1 MRMRTTN
8 ILEEMIMVK
17 NANIQDLLLNQAR
30 KESVP
35 VTVFLTSGFQM
46 KGTIKG
52 FDNYVIMLDSDGKQQ
67 MIYKHAVSTIAPF
80 KTIKINLQG
89 EEE

>member
-1 MRMRTTN
+1 
-8 ILEEMIMVK
+8 MVK

-30 KESVP
+30 KDCVP

-67 MIYKHAVSTIAPF
+67 MIYKHAVSTVAPF
-80 KTIKINLQG
+80 KNIKISILG
-89 EEE
+89 EDE

>member
-1 MRMRTTN
+1 
-8 ILEEMIMVK
+8 MVK

>member
-1 MRMRTTN
+1 MMN
-8 ILEEMIMVK
+8 K
-17 NANIQDLLLNQAR
+17 AANIQDLLLNQAR
-30 KESVP
+30 KDNVP

-80 KTIKINLQG
+80 KTIKLNITG
-89 EEE
+89 EDD